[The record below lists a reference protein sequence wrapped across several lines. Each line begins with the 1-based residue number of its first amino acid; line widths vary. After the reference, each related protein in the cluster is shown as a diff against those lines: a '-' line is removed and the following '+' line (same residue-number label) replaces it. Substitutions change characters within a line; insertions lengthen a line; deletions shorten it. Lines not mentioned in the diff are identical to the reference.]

1 MNKYITSALI
11 GCFTSI
17 AFMSCQE
24 HLQEIPRTFVSP
36 TTFFAN
42 PNGYDQAVK
51 GIYSTLP
58 AVFGHNKMMMREMF
72 SDYSGVPSASFEQ
85 ALPCYQNNHEPFFYN
100 VREEWATDY
109 AIIKNSNFVLSYLE
123 PATNLALTQ
132 KNALIAEVR
141 FLRGFAYFQLVQFFG
156 DVPLR
161 TSPLTD
167 YAQAQAPRVPQ
178 AEVYKFIV
186 DDLIFAETNLPEQ
199 TTQQGR
205 VYKLVATAL
214 LAKVYLT
221 MAGVPLKQTQNFEK
235 ARDKALAVINSGKY
249 QLVNDYS
256 KLFHNTG
263 YTSESIWEQLFRI
276 DLGGNGLQRISS
288 TAKGFVPMLL
298 PSTWF
303 INSFAKGD
311 QRKEWGIL
319 STYKGPDGTILAP
332 FYHKFVNT
340 AFIDAGSTSSSTI
353 NAYTIPFL
361 RLGEMYLIAAE
372 AENELN
378 GPTNAYA
385 YINRIRQRARI
396 NKSDLAHVPDL
407 TNLSKE
413 QFREAIYMER
423 KWELHMEGTAWF
435 DLKRTGTLSKIQA
448 LRGNGLIRPIGEY
461 NNTWYIPDNEIQN
474 NPIAQNPTYSK

>member
-1 MNKYITSALI
+1 
-11 GCFTSI
+11 
-17 AFMSCQE
+17 
-24 HLQEIPRTFVSP
+24 
-36 TTFFAN
+36 
-42 PNGYDQAVK
+42 
-51 GIYSTLP
+51 
-58 AVFGHNKMMMREMF
+58 
-72 SDYSGVPSASFEQ
+72 
-85 ALPCYQNNHEPFFYN
+85 
-100 VREEWATDY
+100 
-109 AIIKNSNFVLSYLE
+109 
-123 PATNLALTQ
+123 
-132 KNALIAEVR
+132 
-141 FLRGFAYFQLVQFFG
+141 
-156 DVPLR
+156 
-161 TSPLTD
+161 
-167 YAQAQAPRVPQ
+167 
-178 AEVYKFIV
+178 
-186 DDLIFAETNLPEQ
+186 
-199 TTQQGR
+199 
-205 VYKLVATAL
+205 
-214 LAKVYLT
+214 
-221 MAGVPLKQTQNFEK
+221 MAGAPLKQTQNFEK

-303 INSFAKGD
+303 INSFTKGD

-319 STYKGPDGTILAP
+319 IGYKGPDGTILAP

-372 AENELN
+372 AENEVN

-396 NKSDLAHVPDL
+396 NKSDLTHVPDL

-448 LRGNGLIRPIGEY
+448 VRGNGLIRPIGEY